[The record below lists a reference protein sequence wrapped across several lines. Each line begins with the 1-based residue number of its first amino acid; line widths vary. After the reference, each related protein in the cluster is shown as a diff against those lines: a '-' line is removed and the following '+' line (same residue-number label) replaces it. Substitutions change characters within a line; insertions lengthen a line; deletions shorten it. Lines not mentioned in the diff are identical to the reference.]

1 MTNSK
6 KSTASAR
13 ETVARV
19 RAEQARTERRRR
31 VVIAASAVGAV
42 LVVVAVLVVARLAGG
57 GSPSTA
63 TSGSPA
69 GSASAAVTSSVSR
82 VPAATLN
89 TVGAGSANNP
99 PSAITAP
106 ALRSG
111 GKPRVLYIG
120 AEYCP
125 YCAAQRWAVAQ
136 ALSRFG
142 TWNGLGQTSSSAS
155 DVDPNTA
162 TLSFHGATLTSPY
175 VSFNGVE
182 TTTNQPAGTGYQPL
196 DTPAPADAAL
206 MRTYDA
212 PPYLPSGSAGGIPF
226 LDIGGTYVSSG
237 ASYDPQLLAGKS
249 QQQIADALKNPA
261 DPMAQAIDGA
271 ANAITAAICKTTSNQ
286 PPAVCS
292 APGVTAAAST
302 LGHG

>member
-1 MTNSK
+1 MTNSQ
-6 KSTASAR
+6 KSEVAAR
-13 ETVARV
+13 EEAARL
-19 RAEQARTERRRR
+19 RAEKARTERRRR
-31 VVIAASAVGAV
+31 VMMAASAVGAV
-42 LVVVAVLVVARLAGG
+42 LAVVAVLVVARLAGG
-57 GSPSTA
+57 GSPTTA
-63 TSGSPA
+63 AS
-69 GSASAAVTSSVSR
+69 GSASASVSAPVTSAVSQ
-82 VPAATLN
+82 VPPATLN
-89 TVGAGSANNP
+89 TVGAGGANNP
-99 PSAITAP
+99 PTAIHAP
-106 ALRSG
+106 ALKQG
-111 GKPRVLYIG
+111 GRPRVLYIG

-142 TWNGLGQTSSSAS
+142 TWTGLGQTSSSAS

-162 TLSFHGATLTSPY
+162 TLSFHRATLSSRY

-261 DPMAQAIDGA
+261 DPTAQAIDGA
-271 ANAITAAICKTTSNQ
+271 ANAITAAICKTTSHQ
-286 PPAVCS
+286 PAAVCA
-292 APGVTAAAST
+292 APGVTAAATT

>member
-1 MTNSK
+1 MTKSEKSK
-6 KSTASAR
+6 VAAQEKIAR
-13 ETVARV
+13 L

-42 LVVVAVLVVARLAGG
+42 VVLVAVLVVARLAGG
-57 GSPSTA
+57 GGPSTA
-63 TSGSPA
+63 AGGSSS
-69 GSASAAVTSSVSR
+69 GSASAAVTSALSQ
-82 VPAATLN
+82 VPTATLN
-89 TVGAGSANNP
+89 TVSAGSANNP
-99 PSAITAP
+99 PTAITAP
-106 ALRSG
+106 ALKQG

-142 TWNGLGQTSSSAS
+142 TWSGLGQTTSSAS
-155 DVDPNTA
+155 DVDPSTA
-162 TLSFHGATLTSPY
+162 TLSFHGATLASKY
-175 VSFNGVE
+175 VAFNGVE
-182 TTTNQPAGTGYQPL
+182 TTTNQPAGTRYQPL

-206 MRTYDA
+206 MRTYDG
-212 PPYLPSGSAGGIPF
+212 PPYLPAGSAGGIPF
-226 LDIGGTYVSSG
+226 LDIGGTYVSGG
-237 ASYDPQLLAGKS
+237 ASYDPQLLAGKTH
-249 QQQIADALKNPA
+249 QQIADALKNSA

-271 ANAITAAICKTTSNQ
+271 ANAITAAICKTTNNQ
-286 PPAVCS
+286 PAAVCA

>member
-1 MTNSK
+1 MTNSE
-6 KSTASAR
+6 KSKVAAQ
-13 ETVARV
+13 EKVARL
-19 RAEQARTERRRR
+19 RAEQARTERRR
-31 VVIAASAVGAV
+31 VVIAVSAVGAV
-42 LVVVAVLVVARLAGG
+42 VVLIAVLVVARLAGG
-57 GSPSTA
+57 GGPTTA
-63 TSGSPA
+63 ASGSSSA
-69 GSASAAVTSSVSR
+69 SASAAVTSAVSH
-82 VPAATLN
+82 VPPATLN
-89 TVGAGSANNP
+89 AVGAGSANNP
-99 PSAITAP
+99 PTAITAA
-106 ALRSG
+106 ALKQG

-142 TWNGLGQTSSSAS
+142 TWTGLGQTSSSAR
-155 DVDPNTA
+155 DVDPDTA
-162 TLSFHGATLTSPY
+162 TLSFHGATLTSRY

-226 LDIGGTYVSSG
+226 LDIGGVYVSSG
-237 ASYDPQLLAGKS
+237 ASYGPQLLAGKT

-271 ANAITAAICKTTSNQ
+271 ANAITAAICKTTNNQ
-286 PPAVCS
+286 PAAVCA
-292 APGVTAAAST
+292 APGVTAAATT

>member
-1 MTNSK
+1 MTNSQ
-6 KSTASAR
+6 KSKVAAR
-13 ETVARV
+13 EKVARL

-31 VVIAASAVGAV
+31 VMIAASAVGAV
-42 LVVVAVLVVARLAGG
+42 VVLVAVLVVARLAGG
-57 GSPSTA
+57 GGPA
-63 TSGSPA
+63 TVASGSA
-69 GSASAAVTSSVSR
+69 SASAAVTSAVSR
-82 VPAATLN
+82 VPLATLN
-89 TVGAGSANNP
+89 TVGSGSANNP
-99 PSAITAP
+99 PAAIHAP
-106 ALRSG
+106 ALKQG

-142 TWNGLGQTSSSAS
+142 SWTGLGQTSSSAS

-162 TLSFHGATLTSPY
+162 TLSFHGATLASRY

-182 TTTNQPAGTGYQPL
+182 TTTNQPAGTGYQTL
-196 DTPAPADAAL
+196 DTPAPADAVL

-226 LDIGGTYVSSG
+226 LDIGGTYVSGG
-237 ASYDPQLLAGKS
+237 ASYDPQLLAGKT
-249 QQQIADALKNPA
+249 QQQIADALKNPG

-271 ANAITAAICKTTSNQ
+271 ANAITAAVCKTTNNQ
-286 PPAVCS
+286 PAPVCA
-292 APGVTAAAST
+292 APGVTAAATT

>member
-1 MTNSK
+1 MT
-6 KSTASAR
+6 
-13 ETVARV
+13 
-19 RAEQARTERRRR
+19 
-31 VVIAASAVGAV
+31 SAV
-42 LVVVAVLVVARLAGG
+42 
-57 GSPSTA
+57 SH
-63 TSGSPA
+63 
-69 GSASAAVTSSVSR
+69 
-82 VPAATLN
+82 VPPATLS

-99 PSAITAP
+99 TTAITAP
-106 ALRSG
+106 ALKQG
-111 GKPRVLYIG
+111 GKPRMLYIG

-142 TWNGLGQTSSSAS
+142 TWTGLGQTSSSAS

-162 TLSFHGATLTSPY
+162 TLSFHGATLTSRY

-206 MRTYDA
+206 MQTYDA
-212 PPYLPSGSAGGIPF
+212 PPYLPSGSAGSIPF

-237 ASYDPQLLAGKS
+237 ASYDPQLLAGKT

-271 ANAITAAICKTTSNQ
+271 ANAITAAVCKTTNNQ
-286 PPAVCS
+286 PAPVCG
-292 APGVTAAAST
+292 APGVTAAATT